1 MRFIKL
7 ALISFVFLFLLI
19 TVISLFF
26 PSHIR
31 ISRAINIKAEK
42 DSIMAQIRDAAKW
55 KDWYPGLDTTK
66 LFYENGIVKGV
77 VLDDKDPDHP
87 VYIHINK
94 EEPDEITA
102 EFVTKKMRPVVNGWR
117 TISYSTNDS
126 VTLQWY
132 MDFHLRWYPWEKFSS
147 LVLERSYGS
156 KMELGL
162 TRLKKLLQSK

>member
-7 ALISFVFLFLLI
+7 ALISFIFLFLLV
-19 TVISLFF
+19 TVMSLFI

-42 DSIMAQIRDAAKW
+42 DSIMAQIKDAGRW
-55 KDWYPGLDTTK
+55 KNWYPGVDTAK

-77 VLDDKDPDHP
+77 VFDDKDPDRP
-87 VYIHINK
+87 IYIHITK
-94 EEPDEITA
+94 EAPDEINA
-102 EFVTKKMRPVVNGWR
+102 EFISKKMRPVINGWR

-126 VTLQWY
+126 ITLQWY

-147 LVLERSYGS
+147 LVLEKSYGS
-156 KMELGL
+156 KMERGL
-162 TRLKKLLQSK
+162 STLKQLLQEN